1 VRQDADVTHFFTRL
15 VENYGAWAYL
25 TVLLVVS
32 LESLGIPMPGE
43 TVLITAALAA
53 GSTHKLNIIFV
64 VVCAAAG
71 GILGDNAGYWIGR
84 TGGWHVV
91 QRHGSKIRLDEK
103 RLKIGRYLFDEY
115 GGKLVFFGRFVALLR
130 TFSAFLAGVNRMD
143 ARRFLFANAAGGIV
157 WASVFGFGFFY
168 FADFAQKAESWV
180 TWVGG
185 GIAVFAFVT
194 VFLYLR
200 RTEKRL
206 ADKAEAAYPGPLE
219 AVS

>member
-1 VRQDADVTHFFTRL
+1 MTHFFTRL
-15 VENYGAWAYL
+15 VEDYGAWAY
-25 TVLLVVS
+25 VIVLVVVA
-32 LESLGIPMPGE
+32 LESLGIPLPGE

-53 GSTHKLNIIFV
+53 GSTHKLNIVAV
-64 VVCAAAG
+64 VLCAAG
-71 GILGDNAGYWIGR
+71 GGIVGDNAGYWIGR

-115 GGKLVFFGRFVALLR
+115 GGQLVFFGRFVALLR
-130 TFSAFLAGVNRMD
+130 TFSAFLAGVNRMQ

-157 WASVFGFGFFY
+157 WASIFGFGFYY

-180 TWVGG
+180 TYVGG
-185 GIAVFAFVT
+185 GLAVCAFIGA
-194 VFLYLR
+194 FFYLR
-200 RTEKRL
+200 RAEKRL
-206 ADKAEAAYPGPLE
+206 AQKAEAAYPGPLE